1 MPRALSSLLAL
12 ALAGCATERVRG
24 IPVIPADE
32 VCLVVEDGGPWRE
45 VAPGAEGPAA
55 PAGPTSAPPTA
66 APAEPPRGDAVPV
79 PRRRGPAAPPRG
91 TRPAKS
97 PEVAARERYLDHP
110 TLLRASRITFRCPP
124 AYIPECRLAG
134 ASVREEA
141 PGRRLAEGRARLVC
155 RELTLEADSLVLE
168 ARTDGRPDLQW
179 TARGAI
185 SFVSDQ
191 RGQVFRHEGV
201 RSLLVTNDRVVALP

>member
-32 VCLVVEDGGPWRE
+32 VCLVVADGGPWRV
-45 VAPGAEGPAA
+45 VAPGTEDPADSGL
-55 PAGPTSAPPTA
+55 PDPP
-66 APAEPPRGDAVPV
+66 PRVEPPPSMPMADSTPV
-79 PRRRGPAAPPRG
+79 PIRRGPAAPPRG
-91 TRPAKS
+91 TRPSKS

-124 AYIPECRLAG
+124 AYIPECRLVG
-134 ASVREEA
+134 ARVREEA
-141 PGRRLAEGRARLVC
+141 PGRRLAEGGARLVC
-155 RELTLEADSLVLE
+155 RELTLEAESLVLE